1 MHQNINIQIIEYLIR
16 YKPKRIGI
24 FGSYAR
30 GEDKPASDIDI
41 LVDFS
46 GKITLFDLGG
56 IKYDLSRLLKRPVDI
71 VTQRGL
77 NNRLRESINK
87 DLIIIYGE

>member
-1 MHQNINIQIIEYLIR
+1 MRQDVNNKIIEYLIR
-16 YKPKRIGI
+16 YKPNRIGI
-24 FGSYAR
+24 FGSFAR

-56 IKYDLSRLLKRPVDI
+56 I
-71 VTQRGL
+71 
-77 NNRLRESINK
+77 
-87 DLIIIYGE
+87 